1 MNNMSIRTKIL
12 GLAVA
17 LGFCLVCLGSFS
29 LYVNQNV
36 VTTLESMTS
45 NPLQQVRWVNA
56 HRVYMRT
63 LERIT
68 IEKLLTPQTEV
79 KQQEI
84 LDQKMQEAI
93 DSINKDVRP
102 GLKRIP
108 MSQEDQNVLAE
119 ALAEIDQDEQARTNA
134 VALFKQGKSVEAI
147 QLYRTQGQPALERA
161 EVLFISMSKKAGDNS
176 AIAGQNMKDEV
187 YKGNVF
193 SLGMMILLFVLG
205 GWGSLR
211 VANKIV
217 SPIRALNQRAEEVA
231 KGILTGEAL
240 RIIND
245 DEVGKLTASFN
256 FMQKALKDLV
266 KGTVV
271 SAEEVTNTAKELAS
285 LGNESSQQG
294 RQASDSVEMVGTDM
308 QEQVKNTAAT
318 VQLSEDIRGAME
330 VAMDLVTGLES
341 KIQNT
346 VQVTEKGKEKVKNAV
361 QQIDSADNGAQAM
374 NHNMEELESGFEKIS
389 NIINVITSIAS
400 QTNLLALNAAIE
412 AARAG
417 EAGKGFAV
425 VAEEVRKLAEDSAKA
440 AGDIGSLIVRN
451 QENMAQAVGS
461 TQLAVSSIRSGQ
473 ETVRDAGNQ
482 FEEIG
487 EFVNGLLEEIKQ
499 ITILFQQNANSSR
512 TIVDLSQKNDHN
524 SKEID
529 LAVKSAI
536 DIVEQQKK
544 SLEAIVHRG
553 QVLDQVSERL
563 ITKVHGF
570 KI

>member
-1 MNNMSIRTKIL
+1 MKNMSIRTKIL
-12 GLAVA
+12 GLAVV
-17 LGFCLVCLGSFS
+17 LGLCLVSLGSFS

-56 HRVYMRT
+56 HRVYMRA
-63 LERIT
+63 LEKIT
-68 IEKLLTPQTEV
+68 IEKLLTPQTDV

-84 LDQKMQEAI
+84 LDKKMQEAVN
-93 DSINKDVRP
+93 SLAKDVRP

-108 MSQEDQNVLAE
+108 MSQEDQTILAQ
-119 ALAEIDQDEQARTNA
+119 ALAEIDQDEQARLNA
-134 VALFKQGKSVEAI
+134 LALFKQGKSTEAI
-147 QLYRTQGQPALERA
+147 QLYRTQGQPALEKA
-161 EVLFISMSKKAGDNS
+161 ELLFVSMSKKAGDH
-176 AIAGQNMKDEV
+176 AGIAGQNMRDEV

-193 SLGMMILLFVLG
+193 SLGMMIMLLVLG

-217 SPIRALNQRAEEVA
+217 SPIQALNRRAEEVA
-231 KGILTGEAL
+231 KGILKGDSL
-240 RIIND
+240 PVVYD
-245 DEVGKLTASFN
+245 DEVGKLTSSFN
-256 FMQKALKDLV
+256 VMQKALRDLV

-271 SAEEVTNTAKELAS
+271 SAEEVTTTAKELAC
-285 LGNESSQQG
+285 LGTESSEQG
-294 RQASDSVEMVGTDM
+294 RQASDSVEMVGADM

-318 VQLSEDIRGAME
+318 VQLSEDIRKAME
-330 VAMDLVTGLES
+330 AAMALVAGLEN
-341 KIQNT
+341 KIENT
-346 VQVTEKGKEKVKNAV
+346 VQVTEKGKDKVKNAV
-361 QQIDSADNGAQAM
+361 QEIDLADNGAQAM
-374 NHNMEELESGFEKIS
+374 NRNMVDLESGFEKIS
-389 NIINVITSIAS
+389 NIINVISSIAS

-440 AGDIGSLIVRN
+440 AGDIGRLIVQN

-461 TQLAVSSIRSGQ
+461 TQLAVSSIRTGQ

-487 EFVNGLLEEIKQ
+487 SFVNGLLLEIKQ
-499 ITILFQQNANSSR
+499 ITALFLQNTNSSR
-512 TIVDLSQKNDHN
+512 SIVDLSQKNDHN

-529 LAVKSAI
+529 IALRSVI
-536 DIVEQQKK
+536 DIVEQQQK

-553 QVLDQVSERL
+553 QVLDHVSESL

>member
-119 ALAEIDQDEQARTNA
+119 ALAEIDRDEQARTNA
-134 VALFKQGKSVEAI
+134 LALLKQGKSAEAI